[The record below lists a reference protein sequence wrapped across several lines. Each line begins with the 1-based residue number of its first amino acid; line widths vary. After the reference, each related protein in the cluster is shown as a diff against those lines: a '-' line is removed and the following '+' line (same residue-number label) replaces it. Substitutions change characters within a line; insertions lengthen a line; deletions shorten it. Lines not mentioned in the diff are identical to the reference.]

1 MGIKM
6 STKEIQAII
15 NNEPKFS
22 SMIDELISRVDV
34 DGSKDISKHELK
46 TLLTE
51 FANLL
56 DIPLPKESDIE
67 DIFKGHDIDGSGQMN
82 KEEFQAL
89 LKRLIQEIINIIQ

>member
-1 MGIKM
+1 M

-15 NNEPKFS
+15 DDEPKFG
-22 SMIDELISRVDV
+22 SMIEELISRVDV
-34 DGSKDISKHELK
+34 DGSKEICKNELK

-67 DIFKGHDIDGSGQMN
+67 DIFKGHDVDESGQMN
-82 KEEFQAL
+82 KTEFQAL
-89 LKRLIQEIINIIQ
+89 LKRLIQEIITIIQ